1 MLLLRYAKKMVV
13 RSILFSLALLVV
25 IGTWLLPASVALA
38 QQVAVPITWHRQ
50 EHSLSCE
57 TATLQM
63 ALGTHNIAVT
73 EDELITHL
81 TFDPTPRSNGVWG
94 DPYTGFVGS
103 IDGRM
108 LQTGYGVYWDSI
120 AALGKHYAH
129 TQVITNGSA
138 TVLAQQVAAG
148 NPVIIWGHSG
158 NPTGTTWQTPAGKT
172 IQGINGEHT
181 RVVYGFDGTVK
192 NPTRF
197 YLMDP
202 DTGQHTWL
210 TAELMSNWGSFQHSG
225 VVVFP
230 KKPRWV
236 RVPGETKVWEINR
249 EGSLRQWVTTWA
261 RLVTRDGAGDIAPID
276 LKSLAAYRVGQA
288 ID

>member
-1 MLLLRYAKKMVV
+1 
-13 RSILFSLALLVV
+13 
-25 IGTWLLPASVALA
+25 
-38 QQVAVPITWHRQ
+38 
-50 EHSLSCE
+50 
-57 TATLQM
+57 M

-73 EDELITHL
+73 EDELMAHL

-103 IDGRM
+103 INGRM
-108 LQTGYGVYWDSI
+108 LQTGYGVYWDPI
-120 AALGKHYAH
+120 AQLGKRYAQTH
-129 TQVITNGSA
+129 VIKNGSA
-138 TVLAQQVAAG
+138 TMLAQHITAG
-148 NPVIIWGHSG
+148 NPVIIWGHSE
-158 NPTGTTWQTPAGKT
+158 NPTVATWQTPTEKM

-202 DTGQHTWL
+202 DVGQRTWS
-210 TAELMSNWGSFQHSG
+210 TAELMNNWDSFQHSG
-225 VVVFP
+225 VVVAP

-236 RVPGETKVWEINR
+236 RIPGETKVWEINR
-249 EGSLRQWVTTWA
+249 EGELRQWVTTWA
-261 RLVTRDGAGDIAPID
+261 RLVARGGTGDIAPID